1 MHDDDNNPLEA
12 LMRALRGGSQSPE
25 ELHARRVSVL
35 TEAGHTPEDAERLMA
50 ISASHALMTEVP
62 DDHDTTAEVHLT
74 VSLGQVKG
82 LLNAV
87 GHSVTDG
94 LNSVMG
100 AKRFAD
106 AQGVPLDSILDTSD
120 AERVARS
127 MLATWQAVCEIKAQ
141 VEASTVPDSVPA
153 DWI

>member
-1 MHDDDNNPLEA
+1 MHDDDTNPLEA
-12 LMRALRGGSQSPE
+12 LMRAPMGGSQSPE
-25 ELHARRVSVL
+25 ELHAHRVSVL
-35 TEAGHTPEDAERLMA
+35 TEAGHTPENAERLMA
-50 ISASHALMTEVP
+50 ISASHAMMTAVP

-87 GHSVTDG
+87 GHSVTDA
-94 LNSVMG
+94 LNQILG

-106 AQGVPLDSILDTSD
+106 MHEVPLDSILETSD
-120 AERVARS
+120 AARVARS

-141 VEASTVPDSVPA
+141 VEASAVPDSVPA
-153 DWI
+153 DWL